1 MAASEEDYKYL
12 KRTGTAGV
20 RGHLYETKL
29 LSLIYFRLLHDDD
42 IEEFYLGTNVDKLG
56 SFDDICFRAKIKGCA
71 QPLAVFIQAKHRDN
85 NSVLTLNSGAEME
98 KHFQSFL
105 EIRKKLQPGSKDK
118 LFEATTDETQF
129 LCIIY
134 TTANGDKSSTAYKGA
149 NAEKLN
155 DLIATAAGATEPVHH
170 WRDID
175 HLCTTYLE
183 YHMRAFARKMAKCI
197 HGEMKD
203 YQELSTNDHVLQYHV
218 IIAKK
223 FFNISDEQING
234 FRTANFKENFLDK
247 DREHFLLRHFQEELC
262 IEIIKRQKSA
272 ATCAGLDDC
281 TFVVDDKDKVEDEDI
296 AAMYHHIASSI
307 IYKTKR
313 FEFIHATSSEK
324 HNLILNKIN
333 STLHNRNIALKTAL
347 LKYLPPNEF
356 EFKVP
361 AWFGNKDLTL
371 RGDDKKQEKKLNDL
385 TSKIVGLLR
394 KSCGDRDPVATLA
407 ELFQTLEKDSSL
419 PLPADI
425 LVPPSLSGLVVSA
438 TIDESMGKGFLQL
451 SGGIASA
458 VGNLLVQHP
467 LSDKLTFT
475 TEYDSL
481 GPLAKRL
488 YDKLQAELKN
498 LTLYAFYVDVKYAFP
513 KLSMIHDFHPFYF
526 KKYPELFFDS
536 LLFYTSQLDEKKVE
550 ETLIYEISQH
560 LPDDV
565 HNEEITSNAIY
576 LKYHDNIQK
585 WWMSKDG
592 TYLSKTGTL
601 YKDAVEH
608 TTGLP
613 LTSVMNMMETLKN
626 KHYDFNEN
634 AIRSIP
640 LAQQPAQTI
649 ILTGSTSLTIA
660 KLAKQLNYK
669 NFIVLDL
676 KYILNLVAKDD
687 KALREELTNL
697 KESIT
702 IIMDLS
708 YLLQKKN
715 CLRSQRKFQELVKSI
730 QRHKTVIVADQES
743 IYLVE
748 KYFPNSNNVVKDTT
762 NNLIDMSEESR
773 THVLENTQVMFLGNE
788 VTLSQVIDNKSIAYV
803 VGSVINKL
811 MLGDLQTLTIGKSV
825 HNSNYKKEMYLDR
838 TLEDVEIQD
847 RNEEIESSN
856 DQKPSITAS
865 STDQKPS
872 IIASSTDQQHSI
884 TASSSDGKYSMIEY
898 SSDQKRLIRR
908 RRDLFFGTPS
918 QPSKKGM
925 IRIRTRKY
933 IDNKL
938 KVLVG
943 DAGIGKSTFL
953 THLSHEATKEQQDSW
968 VLRINLIQH
977 CQQFSEWQDSKK
989 RIDILESLKFLC
1001 QVALSKNHNNHEESG
1016 QVKIALE
1023 QCDGLFHLKDCSAD
1037 DWTVF
1042 ELNMFLHYYNTKRV
1056 LILLDGFDEIC
1067 PMYETEVT
1075 AFINTLLSED
1085 WQPRGHKMWVTS
1097 RTVGNLD
1104 SSIGLTTGMVYKLKQ
1119 LSGHDQ
1125 DDYLI
1130 RYWDEKG
1137 LLKDLNDQQFRN
1149 IHEFVTFMLT
1159 SDDVYILV
1167 KKVDSHDGPR
1177 KEIAFLSVY
1186 LSLVRYLASRLDKP
1200 KYRHFEL
1207 HEVVIESLKVLAKSM
1222 SKMKIDNFISVPL
1235 HLNMIADYLFNKI
1248 RETDKIPNTW
1258 DLNMNLFDIYEGF
1271 LKTKLKIRVQEKNKN
1286 DLFTPDNKADFEEKY
1301 AKFMET
1307 HKKLGAYAVFSKT
1320 NTLQVIFMQQ
1330 NEDQLKSIVE
1340 MVKDLKQDFLK
1351 TGVIT
1356 NVVNNVPVFIHATFA
1371 DYFAVEYICDLFK
1384 TDLDRPFIW
1393 NFILNVMFFSGN
1405 VGVLT
1410 LFDAKMKTNEE
1421 LVALFKVDNE
1431 VVCDILLNQ
1440 NVNGDIRSSIAE
1452 AVKHNLRAIGVFL
1465 CSAVADNLTD
1475 TRLMDFIK
1483 IVKDTNI
1490 IITAIKMEFEEIIV
1504 EIVNLVK
1511 VMDSSKLVE
1520 LFEKFDFIE
1529 NIENITTDELIQ
1541 LLHKHLWNRMEIEY
1555 DWSCVRKF
1563 LGQIQFI

>member
-12 KRTGTAGV
+12 KRAGTAGV

-29 LSLIYFRLLHDDD
+29 LSLIYFRLLHDDN

-71 QPLAVFIQAKHRDN
+71 QPLAVFIQAKHREN

-98 KHFQSFL
+98 KYFQSFL
-105 EIRKKLQPGSKDK
+105 EIRKTLQPGNKDK
-118 LFEATTDETQF
+118 LFEATTDETQC
-129 LCIIY
+129 LCVIY
-134 TTANGDKSSTAYKGA
+134 TTANGDKSSTVYEGP

-155 DLIATAAGATEPVHH
+155 DLIATAAGATQPVRH
-170 WRDID
+170 RYDAR
-175 HLCTTYLE
+175 LFCTVVLE
-183 YHMRAFARKMAKCI
+183 NQLRGLARKMAKCI

-203 YQELSTNDHVLQYHV
+203 YQELSTDDHVLQYHV

-234 FRTANFKENFLDK
+234 FRTANFKEDFLDEDRENFL
-247 DREHFLLRHFQEELC
+247 LTHFQDELC
-262 IEIIKRQKSA
+262 TEIIKRQKSA
-272 ATCAGLDDC
+272 AKCAGLDDC

-333 STLHNRNIALKTAL
+333 SLRNRKIALKTAL

-385 TSKIVGLLR
+385 TSKIVGLIR

-407 ELFQTLEKDSSL
+407 GLFQTLEKYAPKLSL
-419 PLPADI
+419 P
-425 LVPPSLSGLVVSA
+425 GLVVSA
-438 TIDESMGKGFLQL
+438 TIDDSMGKGFLQL

-458 VGNLLVQHP
+458 VGNLLVQHQF
-467 LSDKLTFT
+467 SDKLTFT

-488 YDKLQAELKN
+488 YDKLQAELKK
-498 LTLYAFYVDVKYAFP
+498 LTLYAFKIDVKHAFP
-513 KLSMIHDFHPFYF
+513 KLSMIHGNIFDL
-526 KKYPELFFDS
+526 KKNAELFFDS
-536 LLFYTSQLDEKKVE
+536 LLFYTSQLDEKNVE

-565 HNEEITSNAIY
+565 HNEEITSNAIF

-585 WWMSKDG
+585 WWMSKGG

-649 ILTGSTSLTIA
+649 ILTDSTSLTIA

-788 VTLSQVIDNKSIAYV
+788 VTLSQVIDNKSIAYI
-803 VGSVINKL
+803 VGSVFNKL

-825 HNSNYKKEMYLDR
+825 HNSNYKKEMYLGR

-847 RNEEIESSN
+847 RNEEIESSI
-856 DQKPSITAS
+856 DQKPSIA
-865 STDQKPS
+865 
-872 IIASSTDQQHSI
+872 ASSTDQQHSI

-898 SSDQKRLIRR
+898 SSDQKRSTRG
-908 RRDLFFGTPS
+908 RRDVFFGTPS

-925 IRIRTRKY
+925 IRIRTSKY

-953 THLSHEATKEQQDSW
+953 THLSHDATKEKQDSW

-1001 QVALSKNHNNHEESG
+1001 QVALSKNHNNHEECG
-1016 QVKIALE
+1016 QVKIAIE
-1023 QCDGLFHLKDCSAD
+1023 QCDGLFHLEDCSAD

-1042 ELNMFLHYYNTKRV
+1042 ELKMFLHYYNTKRV

-1085 WQPRGHKMWVTS
+1085 WQPRGHKMWITS

-1104 SSIGLTTGMVYKLKQ
+1104 SSIGLTTGMVYKLKP

-1130 RYWDEKG
+1130 SYWDEKG

-1149 IHEFVTFMLT
+1149 IHDFVR
-1159 SDDVYILV
+1159 SDDLYILV

-1186 LSLVRYLASRLDKP
+1186 LSLVRYLASRLYKP
-1200 KYRHFEL
+1200 KFRHFEL
-1207 HEVVIESLKVLAKSM
+1207 HEDVVESLKVLAESM
-1222 SKMKIDNFISVPL
+1222 SIMKIDNFISVPL

-1248 RETDKIPNTW
+1248 RETDKIPNAW
-1258 DLNMNLFDIYEGF
+1258 DLNTNVFDIYEGF

-1511 VMDSSKLVE
+1511 SIDSSKLVE
-1520 LFEKFDFIE
+1520 LFERFEFIE

-1541 LLHKHLWNRMEIEY
+1541 LLHKHVWNRMEIEY
-1555 DWSCVRKF
+1555 DWSFVREF

>member
-71 QPLAVFIQAKHRDN
+71 QPLAVSIQAKHREN
-85 NSVLTLNSGAEME
+85 NSVSTLNSRTEME

-105 EIRKKLQPGSKDK
+105 EIRKKLQPGNKDK
-118 LFEATTDETQF
+118 LFEATKDETQC

-134 TTANGDKSSTAYKGA
+134 TTANGDKPSTVYEGA

-155 DLIATAAGATEPVHH
+155 DLIATAAGATKPAHH
-170 WRDID
+170 RRDID
-175 HLCTTYLE
+175 RLCTTYLE
-183 YHMRAFARKMAKCI
+183 YQMRAFARKMAKCT

-203 YQELSTNDHVLQYHV
+203 YQELSTDDHVLQYHV
-218 IIAKK
+218 IIAKN

-234 FRTANFKENFLDK
+234 FRTANFKEDFLDEEGE
-247 DREHFLLRHFQEELC
+247 RFLLRHFKEELC

-281 TFVVDDKDKVEDEDI
+281 TFVVDDKDKVKDEDI
-296 AAMYHHIASSI
+296 AAMYHHISSSI
-307 IYKTKR
+307 IYKKKR
-313 FEFIHATSSEK
+313 FGIIHLTSSEK
-324 HNLILNKIN
+324 HNTILTKIN
-333 STLHNRNIALKTAL
+333 SLLNRDIALKTAF
-347 LKYLPPNEF
+347 LKC

-371 RGDDKKQEKKLNDL
+371 RGDDKTQEQQLNDL
-385 TSKIVGLLR
+385 TSKIVGLIR

-407 ELFQTLEKDSSL
+407 
-419 PLPADI
+419 DI
-425 LVPPSLSGLVVSA
+425 LVFPSVSGPVVSA
-438 TIDESMGKGFLQL
+438 TIDDSMGKGFLQL

-467 LSDKLTFT
+467 FSDQLIFT

-498 LTLYAFYVDVKYAFP
+498 LTLYAFNIDVKHAFP
-513 KLSMIHDFHPFYF
+513 KLSMIQGHIFDL
-526 KKYPELFFDS
+526 KENAELFFDS

-565 HNEEITSNAIY
+565 QNEEITSNAIY

-585 WWMSKDG
+585 WWMSKGG

-649 ILTGSTSLTIA
+649 ILTDSTSLTVA

-803 VGSVINKL
+803 VGSVFNKL

-847 RNEEIESSN
+847 RNEEIESSI
-856 DQKPSITAS
+856 DQKP
-865 STDQKPS
+865 
-872 IIASSTDQQHSI
+872 SI
-884 TASSSDGKYSMIEY
+884 TASSSDGKYSMTEF
-898 SSDQKRLIRR
+898 SSDRKWSTRR

-918 QPSKKGM
+918 QPSKKGT

-989 RIDILESLKFLC
+989 RIDVLESLKFLC

-1023 QCDGLFHLKDCSAD
+1023 QS
-1037 DWTVF
+1037 
-1042 ELNMFLHYYNTKRV
+1042 
-1056 LILLDGFDEIC
+1056 
-1067 PMYETEVT
+1067 
-1075 AFINTLLSED
+1075 
-1085 WQPRGHKMWVTS
+1085 
-1097 RTVGNLD
+1097 
-1104 SSIGLTTGMVYKLKQ
+1104 
-1119 LSGHDQ
+1119 
-1125 DDYLI
+1125 
-1130 RYWDEKG
+1130 
-1137 LLKDLNDQQFRN
+1137 
-1149 IHEFVTFMLT
+1149 
-1159 SDDVYILV
+1159 
-1167 KKVDSHDGPR
+1167 
-1177 KEIAFLSVY
+1177 
-1186 LSLVRYLASRLDKP
+1186 
-1200 KYRHFEL
+1200 
-1207 HEVVIESLKVLAKSM
+1207 
-1222 SKMKIDNFISVPL
+1222 
-1235 HLNMIADYLFNKI
+1235 DYLFNKI

-1307 HKKLGAYAVFSKT
+1307 HKKLGAYAVFGKT
-1320 NTLQVIFMQQ
+1320 LL

-1384 TDLDRPFIW
+1384 TDLDRCFIW
-1393 NFILNVMFFSGN
+1393 HFILHVMFFSGN

-1440 NVNGDIRSSIAE
+1440 NVNGDIRSSLAE

-1465 CSAVADNLTD
+1465 CSAVADNLTA

-1490 IITAIKMEFEEIIV
+1490 IITAIKMEFEVIIV
-1504 EIVNLVK
+1504 EIVNLV
-1511 VMDSSKLVE
+1511 
-1520 LFEKFDFIE
+1520 
-1529 NIENITTDELIQ
+1529 
-1541 LLHKHLWNRMEIEY
+1541 
-1555 DWSCVRKF
+1555 
-1563 LGQIQFI
+1563 

>member
-42 IEEFYLGTNVDKLG
+42 FEEFYLGTNVDKLG

-71 QPLAVFIQAKHRDN
+71 QPLAVFIQAKHREN

-98 KHFQSFL
+98 KHLQSFL

-118 LFEATTDETQF
+118 LFEATTDKTQC
-129 LCIIY
+129 LCVIY
-134 TTANGDKSSTAYKGA
+134 TTANGDKSSTVYEGA

-155 DLIATAAGATEPVHH
+155 DLIATAAGATKPAHH
-170 WRDID
+170 RRDID
-175 HLCTTYLE
+175 RLCTTYLE
-183 YHMRAFARKMAKCI
+183 YQMRAFARKMAKCI
-197 HGEMKD
+197 HSEMKD
-203 YQELSTNDHVLQYHV
+203 YQELSTDDHVLQYHV
-218 IIAKK
+218 IIAKN

-234 FRTANFKENFLDK
+234 FRTANFKEDFLDEEGE
-247 DREHFLLRHFQEELC
+247 RFLLTHFQEELFT
-262 IEIIKRQKSA
+262 EIIKRQKSA

-281 TFVVDDKDKVEDEDI
+281 TFVVDDKDKVKDEDI

-313 FEFIHATSSEK
+313 FKFIHATSSEK

-356 EFKVP
+356 QFKVP

-407 ELFQTLEKDSSL
+407 
-419 PLPADI
+419 DI
-425 LVPPSLSGLVVSA
+425 LVFPSVSGPVVSV
-438 TIDESMGKGFLQL
+438 TIDDSMGKGFLQL

-467 LSDKLTFT
+467 FSDQLIFT

-498 LTLYAFYVDVKYAFP
+498 LTLYAFNIDVKHAFP
-513 KLSMIHDFHPFYF
+513 KLSMIQGHIFDL
-526 KKYPELFFDS
+526 KENAELFFDS

-649 ILTGSTSLTIA
+649 ILTDSTSLTIA

-702 IIMDLS
+702 IIMDFS

-743 IYLVE
+743 FYLVK

-838 TLEDVEIQD
+838 TLEDVEILD
-847 RNEEIESSN
+847 RN
-856 DQKPSITAS
+856 QKSSITICAHGTV
-865 STDQKPS
+865 STVEYPTDG
-872 IIASSTDQQHSI
+872 ILSTRGRQDVV
-884 TASSSDGKYSMIEY
+884 Y
-898 SSDQKRLIRR
+898 
-908 RRDLFFGTPS
+908 GTSS
-918 QPSKKGM
+918 QPSKEGVN
-925 IRIRTRKY
+925 RIRTRKY
-933 IDNKL
+933 IDNNL

-968 VLRINLIQH
+968 VLRINLIQQ
-977 CQQFSEWQDSKK
+977 CKQFSEWQDSKK
-989 RIDILESLKFLC
+989 RIDVLESLKFLC

-1042 ELNMFLHYYNTKRV
+1042 ELKMFLHYYNTKRV

-1067 PMYETEVT
+1067 PMYENEVT

-1085 WQPRGHKMWVTS
+1085 WQPRGHKMWITS

-1104 SSIGLTTGMVYKLKQ
+1104 SSIGLTTGMVYKLTP
-1119 LSGHDQ
+1119 LSGRDQ

-1149 IHEFVTFMLT
+1149 IHDFVR
-1159 SDDVYILV
+1159 SDDVYKLV

-1186 LSLVRYLASRLDKP
+1186 LSLIRYLASRLNKP
-1200 KYRHFEL
+1200 KFRHFKL
-1207 HEVVIESLKVLAKSM
+1207 HEVVIESLKVLTESM
-1222 SKMKIDNFISVPL
+1222 SKMKIDNVISIPV

-1248 RETDKIPNTW
+1248 RDTGKIPNTW

-1286 DLFTPDNKADFEEKY
+1286 DLFTPDNKSDFEEKY

-1307 HKKLGAYAVFSKT
+1307 HKKLGAYAVFGKT

-1440 NVNGDIRSSIAE
+1440 NVDGDIRSSLAE

-1475 TRLMDFIK
+1475 TRLKDFIK

-1490 IITAIKMEFEEIIV
+1490 IMTAIKMEFEVIIV

-1511 VMDSSKLVE
+1511 STDSSKLVE
-1520 LFEKFDFIE
+1520 LFEKFKFIK

-1541 LLHKHLWNRMEIEY
+1541 LLHKYLWNRMEIEY
-1555 DWSCVRKF
+1555 DWSFVREF
-1563 LGQIQFI
+1563 VGLIQFI